1 MVLNPDSFFAAEG
14 LKACPRNSADY
25 ASCLK
30 QAIEKGRPFI
40 EKGIPKMHL
49 PPGDPMIIPKLVI
62 DRALDAVQIKAT
74 LTDIVAI
81 GGSKFIIKDIK

>member
-1 MVLNPDSFFAAEG
+1 
-14 LKACPRNSADY
+14 
-25 ASCLK
+25 
-30 QAIEKGRPFI
+30 
-40 EKGIPKMHL
+40 MHL